1 MPGEWYHVHK
11 RLERSMRCVA
21 MGAETVTTV
30 PKQHLSNLH
39 CSHIISWLT
48 SIGVKIYLVSYVQG
62 ALASGS
68 PKYYSEWTNF
78 GGLK

>member
-1 MPGEWYHVHK
+1 M
-11 RLERSMRCVA
+11 C
-21 MGAETVTTV
+21 AETVTTV

-48 SIGVKIYLVSYVQG
+48 SIGVKIYLVSNVQG

-68 PKYYSEWTNF
+68 RGIILNGPILEALSRVKFHRN
-78 GGLK
+78 